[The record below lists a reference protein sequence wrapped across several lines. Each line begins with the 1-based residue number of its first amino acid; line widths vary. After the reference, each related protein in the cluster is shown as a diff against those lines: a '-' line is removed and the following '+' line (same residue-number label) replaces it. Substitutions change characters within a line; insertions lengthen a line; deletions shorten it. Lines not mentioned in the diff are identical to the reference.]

1 MENHLPVKTA
11 SFAVVI
17 LNQPIEDWKSV
28 VETNKVRYVFLLAI
42 PENDE
47 GSTQMQ
53 LLAEMMTKMSNEA
66 YTNRLF
72 ASQTTAEFYQN
83 LDFNPNA
90 DEIKT
95 FDKSIVAVTA
105 CAAGIAHTYMA
116 AEALVKAG
124 QEMGVSVYVEKQ
136 GANGIEDR
144 HTNEK
149 LKNATAAIFAVD
161 VAVKEEDRFSHLPI
175 LRTKVSAP
183 LKQAKEI
190 IQQAL
195 DMAEKTKRGGIY

>member
-1 MENHLPVKTA
+1 M
-11 SFAVVI
+11 
-17 LNQPIEDWKSV
+17 KSV

-53 LLAEMMTKMSNEA
+53 LLAEMMTKMSNET

-105 CAAGIAHTYMA
+105 CAAG
-116 AEALVKAG
+116 
-124 QEMGVSVYVEKQ
+124 VSQ
-136 GANGIEDR
+136 
-144 HTNEK
+144 
-149 LKNATAAIFAVD
+149 
-161 VAVKEEDRFSHLPI
+161 
-175 LRTKVSAP
+175 TK
-183 LKQAKEI
+183 
-190 IQQAL
+190 
-195 DMAEKTKRGGIY
+195 GY